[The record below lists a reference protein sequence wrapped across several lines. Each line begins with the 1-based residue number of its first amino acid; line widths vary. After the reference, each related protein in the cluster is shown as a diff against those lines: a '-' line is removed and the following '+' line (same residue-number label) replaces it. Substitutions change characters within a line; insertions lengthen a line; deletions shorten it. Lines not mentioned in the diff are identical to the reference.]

1 MKVDLTDRFCATIKA
16 GSTADFFDSKTK
28 GLGLR
33 VSPSGV
39 KSWSVMF
46 TIPGSQ
52 KRARL
57 SLGSYP
63 ATSLARART
72 LAIEA
77 QGKVEEGIDPRAVR
91 ADVGDDDGP
100 VTVAMLAKLYLA
112 KHATKIKTGRELERR
127 LRADVL
133 PIIGSV
139 KLADLH
145 RRDVTR
151 VLDRILDRGAK
162 ASAKKAFGDLRAMV
176 AWAVARGDLDH
187 NPISGM
193 KAPSITKPRERFLDA
208 EEIAALWQAWPT
220 VLSPDM
226 ALALRLALVTGQRIG
241 EVTGMTLDEIDFPK
255 ALWNLSPERTKNG
268 AAHSV
273 PLSGLALD
281 LIAEARATAI
291 NGRLF
296 KLNTQRLGNLLNQ
309 KRFRLPVRD
318 WSAHDLRR
326 TVCTHLAEMGVS
338 PLVIGAVVN
347 HRSQT
352 KSGVTL
358 GTYVRY
364 DYARE
369 KAQAL
374 AMWAERLSAIVA
386 GGAGKIIPMNRNA
399 R

>member
-77 QGKVEEGIDPRAVR
+77 QGKVEEGVDPRAVR

-187 NPISGM
+187 NPISDM
-193 KAPSITKPRERFLDA
+193 KRPSASKPRERFLEPDRRRDRFVD
-208 EEIAALWQAWPT
+208 QR
-220 VLSPDM
+220 VSGFLSRTRSPCCGRRGRRCFRQRW
-226 ALALRLALVTGQRIG
+226 RLL
-241 EVTGMTLDEIDFPK
+241 
-255 ALWNLSPERTKNG
+255 
-268 AAHSV
+268 
-273 PLSGLALD
+273 
-281 LIAEARATAI
+281 
-291 NGRLF
+291 
-296 KLNTQRLGNLLNQ
+296 
-309 KRFRLPVRD
+309 
-318 WSAHDLRR
+318 
-326 TVCTHLAEMGVS
+326 
-338 PLVIGAVVN
+338 
-347 HRSQT
+347 
-352 KSGVTL
+352 
-358 GTYVRY
+358 
-364 DYARE
+364 
-369 KAQAL
+369 
-374 AMWAERLSAIVA
+374 
-386 GGAGKIIPMNRNA
+386 
-399 R
+399 